1 MEITKQE
8 FIDAVKEDL
17 IENICESFYEW
28 LFEEDSDI
36 QQLFSERIVKR
47 LLPKLEEEYSTH
59 LKNKISYLIVDD
71 IITNNGYEIKEG
83 IISKVSAKLLETIKL
98 EVKICEK

>member
-8 FIDAVKEDL
+8 IIDAVKEDL

-28 LFEEDSDI
+28 VFEEDSDI
-36 QQLFSERIVKR
+36 QQLFSERIVEG
-47 LLPKLEEEYSTH
+47 LLPKLDEECSRH
-59 LKNKISYLIVDD
+59 LKDKISNLVVDD
-71 IITNNGYEIKEG
+71 IITNDGYEIKEK
-83 IISKVSAKLLETIKL
+83 IISRVSTKLVENIKL